1 MNTKE
6 ILLIIFSKD
15 FIIDCIWPRIKPW
28 TKEEENKENNRLNE
42 LLNKDK
48 LAIDEIL
55 SHSDELRL
63 FSLENIKEILDFEEE
78 RKKNIE
84 SKLTSIIGLTSIVA
98 TITIATEF
106 TKPPELIQNYYIIL
120 LFIKT
125 YIMLQLVSALVAA
138 VNGLQRKSYQQNNI
152 KDIMPKKDETKSEF
166 QIKIMKSYAECFW
179 QNNKINSEKIDQMAI
194 AHRALKN
201 LFFFSLGCSS
211 IFLVIKLFIYFHQR
225 LSCSFTFI

>member
-28 TKEEENKENNRLNE
+28 TKEEENEENKK
-42 LLNKDK
+42 LNKLRDEDK

-106 TKPPELIQNYYIIL
+106 TKPPELI
-120 LFIKT
+120 
-125 YIMLQLVSALVAA
+125 
-138 VNGLQRKSYQQNNI
+138 
-152 KDIMPKKDETKSEF
+152 
-166 QIKIMKSYAECFW
+166 
-179 QNNKINSEKIDQMAI
+179 
-194 AHRALKN
+194 
-201 LFFFSLGCSS
+201 
-211 IFLVIKLFIYFHQR
+211 
-225 LSCSFTFI
+225 